1 MLTRPDPQTIRTSLQ
16 SIGGSLSDG
25 IGRGIGRSASDL
37 VEVISGLGDSAPI
50 GRRRPPRPS
59 MLVRA
64 AIVGLLTA
72 AIVGVVAALWMRNER
87 SSTILE
93 EDAEL
98 GLDQDALEPATDADP
113 SEMIGIPIIE
123 AASESEPVSGVA

>member
-1 MLTRPDPQTIRTSLQ
+1 MLTRPDPQTIRTGLQ

-37 VEVISGLGDSAPI
+37 VEVISGLGAAAPV
-50 GRRRPPRPS
+50 RRSRVPRPS

-72 AIVGVVAALWMRNER
+72 AIVGLVAALWMRNER
-87 SSTILE
+87 SASILE

-98 GLDQDALEPATDADP
+98 GLDQDTLEGAVDGEP

-123 AASESEPVSGVA
+123 AASESEAVSGVA

>member
-50 GRRRPPRPS
+50 GRRRLPRPS

>member
-1 MLTRPDPQTIRTSLQ
+1 MLTRPDTQTIRTGLQ

-37 VEVISGLGDSAPI
+37 VEVISGLGASAPV
-50 GRRRPPRPS
+50 RRSRVPRPS

-72 AIVGVVAALWMRNER
+72 ALVGVVAALWMRNER
-87 SSTILE
+87 SATLLDDAAELELDQETFEGST
-93 EDAEL
+93 DAE
-98 GLDQDALEPATDADP
+98 P

-123 AASESEPVSGVA
+123 AASESEAVSGVA